1 MVDVCV
7 ALDLLLP
14 LLSNTIYETG
24 ATSVFALDGGDG
36 LYRMRPTARLCTC
49 LGKTEVLDLAF
60 GDQVWSKRCAMD
72 SEAPAPF
79 SEDASQSGRANGH
92 D

>member
-24 ATSVFALDGGDG
+24 ATSLNAKPFRWTRTAAEIKRSLDIV
-36 LYRMRPTARLCTC
+36 TAIYEIR
-49 LGKTEVLDLAF
+49 
-60 GDQVWSKRCAMD
+60 
-72 SEAPAPF
+72 
-79 SEDASQSGRANGH
+79 H
-92 D
+92 

>member
-24 ATSVFALDGGDG
+24 ATSDPAYLNLRLVAKKEAESILGWSASWK
-36 LYRMRPTARLCTC
+36 AR
-49 LGKTEVLDLAF
+49 V
-60 GDQVWSKRCAMD
+60 R
-72 SEAPAPF
+72 
-79 SEDASQSGRANGH
+79 
-92 D
+92 